1 MIDHYINYDKKILNY
16 KDGKW
21 EDIEYHSITFMKDTE
36 SYLRLSFCKQCHD
49 EFGELNYEE
58 LRPKVLKHL
67 EEFIRHQMEPFK
79 KMKLVSVVTKDG
91 PLDDDDRKD
100 GVQVVY

>member
-1 MIDHYINYDKKILNY
+1 MIGYCINCDKKILDF

-21 EDIEYHSITFMKDTE
+21 EDIEYHSITFMKKSG

-49 EFGELNYEE
+49 EFGEVNYEE
-58 LRPKVLKHL
+58 LRPKILKHVESVVRKQL
-67 EEFIRHQMEPFK
+67 EPFIN
-79 KMKLVSVVTKDG
+79 MELVSVVTKDG
-91 PLDDDDRKD
+91 PLDEEDRKN